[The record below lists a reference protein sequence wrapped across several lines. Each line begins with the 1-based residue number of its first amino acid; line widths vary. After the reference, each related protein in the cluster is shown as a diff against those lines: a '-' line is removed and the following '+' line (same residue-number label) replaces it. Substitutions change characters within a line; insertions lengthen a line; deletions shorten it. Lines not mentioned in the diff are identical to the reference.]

1 VLECCFKEEASVIKD
16 VFFDFYNT
24 LVGYD
29 PPQEVLEAR
38 VLRDF
43 GIEVSPEVF
52 RRPLLLADEFIYG
65 EHARLPIGK
74 RPQEERLALYAQYH
88 GIVLKEAGIEA
99 SSELI
104 AGVLG
109 KLRKLD
115 LKLALF
121 GDVMPSLTRLRE
133 LGQILGLISNVDRD
147 ISPVCQE
154 LGLSALLGVVVTS
167 QESGFS
173 KPQPEIF
180 LAAVKQAG
188 VKPAEAIYVGDQYQ
202 IDVVGANGAGML
214 GILLDRHGYFE
225 EITDCP
231 KVRSLAEVTV
241 YLGSA

>member
-1 VLECCFKEEASVIKD
+1 MIKA

-52 RRPLLLADEFIYG
+52 RRPLLIADEFIYG

-74 RPQEERLALYAQYH
+74 RSNEERLALYAQYH
-88 GIVLKEAGIEA
+88 GIILREAGVEA
-99 SSELI
+99 SQELI
-104 AGVLG
+104 AGILG
-109 KLRKLD
+109 KLRKLN

-121 GDVMPSLTRLRE
+121 DDVMPALTHLKGLER
-133 LGQILGLISNVDRD
+133 ILGLISNVDRD
-147 ISPVCQE
+147 IGPICQE
-154 LGLSALLGVVVTS
+154 LGLSAMLEAVVTS
-167 QESGFS
+167 QEMGFS

-188 VKPAEAIYVGDQYQ
+188 VKPQEAIYVGDQYQ
-202 IDVVGANGAGML
+202 IDVVGAKGAGML
-214 GILLDRHGYFE
+214 GILLDRHGYFGE
-225 EITDCP
+225 VTDCP
-231 KVRSLAEVTV
+231 KVRSLTEVTG